1 MPIDAVAGLGPVA
14 DMGSQPCRS
23 RPIVRSWRGPFLSA
37 PSPFEYPPDLLPQL
51 QDALAQLAD
60 IEFLYEARMERLSD
74 WRPGEISRRKCMKLY
89 LDVRRKRERR
99 ACERRLSALEQRI
112 NSLVAINAQNRDS

>member
-1 MPIDAVAGLGPVA
+1 MPFATHRAQLEG
-14 DMGSQPCRS
+14 
-23 RPIVRSWRGPFLSA
+23 GPFQSA

-60 IEFLYEARMERLSD
+60 IEFLYEARMERLSN

-112 NSLVAINAQNRDS
+112 NSLVAINAKNRDS

>member
-1 MPIDAVAGLGPVA
+1 MPFATHRAQLEG
-14 DMGSQPCRS
+14 
-23 RPIVRSWRGPFLSA
+23 GPFQSA

-60 IEFLYEARMERLSD
+60 IEFLYEARMDRLSD
-74 WRPGEISRRKCMKLY
+74 WRRGDISRQQCMKLY
-89 LDVRRKRERR
+89 PDVRRKRERR

-112 NSLVAINAQNRDS
+112 NSLVAINAKNRDS